1 MNEAGGHGFCR
12 AAGPL
17 QFHPAPTGGNLG
29 VEVLTPALFLKNV
42 QPARILWL
50 PLGQPGSQL
59 YPPLWAE
66 VSPRRPCILVG
77 SIRLSAL

>member
-1 MNEAGGHGFCR
+1 MNEAGASGFCR

-17 QFHPAPTGGNLG
+17 QLHPAPTGGNLG
-29 VEVLTPALFLKNV
+29 VDVLTPTLFLKNV

-50 PLGQPGSQL
+50 PLGQPGSHL
-59 YPPLWAE
+59 SPPLRAE

-77 SIRLSAL
+77 SIRLTAL